1 MLSNSWEYWE
11 IMRSIVKFT
20 TKLSIAGLAVLMGMS
35 AGFANTLS
43 EIQIDALDTGY
54 GIVLKTD
61 ETAQI
66 KKTVSADNNKLTL
79 QLKDVEVSPDLN
91 TVYNNVTNLENV
103 TVTPAG
109 KGDIKI
115 IFKGENI
122 ADSKILFDKQQSAAT
137 LPASPAANESISL
150 SAPVS
155 SYTPVYNQTS
165 LEEEVQDD
173 QTANPQVN
181 QMLTQMHVSREMLV
195 NAKTFAK
202 KVVNKAASGDINLIT
217 ILGVIFII
225 ASMLFRPKKKPVQK
239 QQSLSELLSKPKSSA
254 QMEREIALN
263 RRMADNMVLSRPDG
277 LAAVNPLNAG
287 YGIKA
292 YQNSQK
298 NPYTT
303 NIEPTGISGIPR
315 RRPMHQTASSMPQ
328 NQQHRQI
335 VRQSVAPI
343 KRQPVINQPVSTPV
357 ATKPQT
363 LANPKMQ
370 TTNST
375 PSDLDSVKFL
385 ESITK
390 IYEKNGRADLAKGL
404 KENLRKAQAHTP
416 KRAF

>member
-66 KKTVSADNNKLTL
+66 KKTISADNNKLTL

-91 TVYNNVTNLENV
+91 TVYNNVTNLDNV

-137 LPASPAANESISL
+137 LPATPAANESISL

-287 YGIKA
+287 YGIRA

-315 RRPMHQTASSMPQ
+315 RRPMHQAASSMPQ

-370 TTNST
+370 TTKST

>member
-122 ADSKILFDKQQSAAT
+122 ADSKILFDKQQSATT

-165 LEEEVQDD
+165 LEEDVQDD

-370 TTNST
+370 TTKST

>member
-287 YGIKA
+287 YGIRA

-370 TTNST
+370 TTKST

>member
-20 TKLSIAGLAVLMGMS
+20 TKLSIAGLTVLLGMS

-66 KKTVSADNNKLTL
+66 KKTISADNNKLTL

-91 TVYNNVTNLENV
+91 TVYNNVTNLDNV

-137 LPASPAANESISL
+137 LPATPAANESISL

-370 TTNST
+370 TTKST

>member
-20 TKLSIAGLAVLMGMS
+20 TKLSIAGLAVLLGMS
-35 AGFANTLS
+35 TGFANTLS

-66 KKTVSADNNKLTL
+66 KKTISADNNKLTL

-137 LPASPAANESISL
+137 LPATPAANESISL

-287 YGIKA
+287 YGIRA

-315 RRPMHQTASSMPQ
+315 RRPMHQAASSMPQ

-370 TTNST
+370 TTKST

>member
-370 TTNST
+370 TTKST

>member
-1 MLSNSWEYWE
+1 
-11 IMRSIVKFT
+11 
-20 TKLSIAGLAVLMGMS
+20 
-35 AGFANTLS
+35 
-43 EIQIDALDTGY
+43 
-54 GIVLKTD
+54 
-61 ETAQI
+61 
-66 KKTVSADNNKLTL
+66 
-79 QLKDVEVSPDLN
+79 
-91 TVYNNVTNLENV
+91 
-103 TVTPAG
+103 
-109 KGDIKI
+109 
-115 IFKGENI
+115 
-122 ADSKILFDKQQSAAT
+122 
-137 LPASPAANESISL
+137 
-150 SAPVS
+150 
-155 SYTPVYNQTS
+155 
-165 LEEEVQDD
+165 
-173 QTANPQVN
+173 
-181 QMLTQMHVSREMLV
+181 
-195 NAKTFAK
+195 
-202 KVVNKAASGDINLIT
+202 
-217 ILGVIFII
+217 
-225 ASMLFRPKKKPVQK
+225 
-239 QQSLSELLSKPKSSA
+239 
-254 QMEREIALN
+254 
-263 RRMADNMVLSRPDG
+263 MADNMVLSRPDG

-287 YGIKA
+287 YGIRA

-315 RRPMHQTASSMPQ
+315 RRPMHQAASSMPQ

-370 TTNST
+370 TTKST

>member
-20 TKLSIAGLAVLMGMS
+20 TKLSIAGLAVLLGMS

-66 KKTVSADNNKLTL
+66 KKTISADNNKLTL

-91 TVYNNVTNLENV
+91 TVYNNVTNLDNV

-137 LPASPAANESISL
+137 LPATPAANESISL

-315 RRPMHQTASSMPQ
+315 RRPMHKTASSMPQ

-370 TTNST
+370 TTKST

>member
-66 KKTVSADNNKLTL
+66 KKTISADNNKLTL

-91 TVYNNVTNLENV
+91 TVYNNVTNLDNV

-137 LPASPAANESISL
+137 LPATPAANESISL

-370 TTNST
+370 TTKST

>member
-20 TKLSIAGLAVLMGMS
+20 TKLSIAGLAVLLGMS

-66 KKTVSADNNKLTL
+66 KKTISADNNKLTL

-91 TVYNNVTNLENV
+91 TVYNNVTNLDNV

-370 TTNST
+370 TTKST

>member
-20 TKLSIAGLAVLMGMS
+20 TKLSIAGLAVLLGMS

-66 KKTVSADNNKLTL
+66 KKTISADNNKLTL

-91 TVYNNVTNLENV
+91 TVYNNVTNLDNV

-137 LPASPAANESISL
+137 LPATPAANESISL

-370 TTNST
+370 TTKST

>member
-20 TKLSIAGLAVLMGMS
+20 TKLSIAGLAVLLGMS

-66 KKTVSADNNKLTL
+66 KKTISADNNKLTL

-137 LPASPAANESISL
+137 LPATPAANESISL

-370 TTNST
+370 TTKST

>member
-1 MLSNSWEYWE
+1 
-11 IMRSIVKFT
+11 MRSIVKFT

-35 AGFANTLS
+35 TGFANTLS

-66 KKTVSADNNKLTL
+66 KKTISADNNKLTL

-91 TVYNNVTNLENV
+91 TVYNNVTNLDNV

-137 LPASPAANESISL
+137 LPATPAANESISL

-315 RRPMHQTASSMPQ
+315 RRPMHQTASSIPQ

-370 TTNST
+370 TTKST

>member
-20 TKLSIAGLAVLMGMS
+20 TKLSIAGLAVLLGMS

-370 TTNST
+370 TTKST

>member
-1 MLSNSWEYWE
+1 
-11 IMRSIVKFT
+11 MRSIVKFT

-35 AGFANTLS
+35 TGFANTLS

-66 KKTVSADNNKLTL
+66 KKTISADNNKLTL

-91 TVYNNVTNLENV
+91 TVYNNVTNLDNV

-137 LPASPAANESISL
+137 LPATPAANESISL

-370 TTNST
+370 TTKST

>member
-35 AGFANTLS
+35 TGFANTLS

-66 KKTVSADNNKLTL
+66 KKTISADNNKLTL

-91 TVYNNVTNLENV
+91 TVYNNVTNLDNV

-137 LPASPAANESISL
+137 LPATPAANESISL

-315 RRPMHQTASSMPQ
+315 RRPMHQTASSIPQ

-370 TTNST
+370 TTKST

>member
-35 AGFANTLS
+35 TGFANTLS

-66 KKTVSADNNKLTL
+66 KKTISADNNKLTL

-91 TVYNNVTNLENV
+91 TVYNNVTNLDNV

-137 LPASPAANESISL
+137 LPATPAANESISL

-287 YGIKA
+287 YGIRA

-315 RRPMHQTASSMPQ
+315 RRPMHQAASSMPQ

-370 TTNST
+370 TTKST

>member
-66 KKTVSADNNKLTL
+66 KKTISADNNKLTL

-91 TVYNNVTNLENV
+91 TVYNNVTNLDNV

-137 LPASPAANESISL
+137 LPATPAANESISL

-287 YGIKA
+287 YGIRA

-315 RRPMHQTASSMPQ
+315 RRPMHQAASSMPQ

-363 LANPKMQ
+363 LANSKMQ
-370 TTNST
+370 TTKST

>member
-165 LEEEVQDD
+165 LEEDVQDD

-370 TTNST
+370 TTKST